1 MFPREKGRFALQ
13 NGVETYPPSMF
24 QCAPQDMSIKQLKE
38 AAAKAGIVDQTKGF
52 NEKKEYV
59 DLLVAYHASKP
70 HS

>member
-1 MFPREKGRFALQ
+1 
-13 NGVETYPPSMF
+13 
-24 QCAPQDMSIKQLKE
+24 MSIKQLKE